1 MSNKIILFCFI
12 AIASLL
18 FACGSE
24 NLEKDVKATFV
35 GTIQQINGESAIIGA
50 AEEDGKM
57 LGQISINLAVNPNE
71 TFQIGDRVRVGYDG
85 MIMESAPA
93 QIKTLTVEKVE

>member
-24 NLEKDVKATFV
+24 NVEKDVKATFV
-35 GTIQQINGESAIIGA
+35 GTIQEINGDSAIIDA

-93 QIKTLTVEKVE
+93 QIKTLSVEKVE